1 LASFLRDAQY
11 SSRDVMAKS
20 MPEAG
25 MNVKIAHSGAF
36 EIFSRQMGKEW
47 RQEKFVVGEIVA

>member
-1 LASFLRDAQY
+1 
-11 SSRDVMAKS
+11 MAKS